1 MRILLVEDEKPL
13 SAAIV
18 KMLEQEHF
26 ALDAAYT
33 GPDGLDCALSGI
45 YDAIV
50 LDVMLP
56 GMDGFAVLRELR
68 QQGVS
73 TPVLMLTARGGVQD
87 RVQGL
92 NLGADYYLPKPFER
106 SELVACLNAITRRKD
121 QPPVRELA
129 LGDVRLNPEDAM
141 LSCTDNGKSVRL
153 AAKEYQLMELFLRNP
168 HQLLPKET
176 ILERVWG
183 FDNEAEYNN
192 LSVYLTFLR
201 RKLAF
206 VDAHVEIRASRG
218 LGYMLEET
226 P

>member
-56 GMDGFAVLRELR
+56 GMDGFAVLRALR
-68 QQGVS
+68 QQGAS
-73 TPVLMLTARGGVQD
+73 T
-87 RVQGL
+87 
-92 NLGADYYLPKPFER
+92 
-106 SELVACLNAITRRKD
+106 
-121 QPPVRELA
+121 PVRELA

-141 LSCTDNGKSVRL
+141 LSCTNNGKSVRL

-206 VDAHVEIRASRG
+206 VGAHVEIRASRG

>member
-1 MRILLVEDEKPL
+1 MRFLLVEDEKPL

-56 GMDGFAVLRELR
+56 GMDGFAVLRVLR

-206 VDAHVEIRASRG
+206 VGAHVEIRASRG

>member
-33 GPDGLDCALSGI
+33 GPDGLDCVLSGI

-56 GMDGFAVLRELR
+56 GMDGFAVLRALR

-87 RVQGL
+87 RGQGL
-92 NLGADYYLPKPFER
+92 DLGADYVP
-106 SELVACLNAITRRKD
+106 A
-121 QPPVRELA
+121 QA
-129 LGDVRLNPEDAM
+129 LGTQRAGGVLSRRCGSLPWAM
-141 LSCTDNGKSVRL
+141 CGSIPRTLCFPARIT
-153 AAKEYQLMELFLRNP
+153 AKACAWRPRN
-168 HQLLPKET
+168 
-176 ILERVWG
+176 I
-183 FDNEAEYNN
+183 N
-192 LSVYLTFLR
+192 
-201 RKLAF
+201 
-206 VDAHVEIRASRG
+206 
-218 LGYMLEET
+218 
-226 P
+226 

>member
-1 MRILLVEDEKPL
+1 MRFLLVEDEKPL

-56 GMDGFAVLRELR
+56 GMDGFAVLRALW

-92 NLGADYYLPKPFER
+92 NLGADYLP
-106 SELVACLNAITRRKD
+106 A
-121 QPPVRELA
+121 QA
-129 LGDVRLNPEDAM
+129 L
-141 LSCTDNGKSVRL
+141 
-153 AAKEYQLMELFLRNP
+153 
-168 HQLLPKET
+168 
-176 ILERVWG
+176 
-183 FDNEAEYNN
+183 
-192 LSVYLTFLR
+192 
-201 RKLAF
+201 
-206 VDAHVEIRASRG
+206 
-218 LGYMLEET
+218 
-226 P
+226 

>member
-56 GMDGFAVLRELR
+56 GMDGFAVLRALR

-129 LGDVRLNPEDAM
+129 LGNVRLNPEDAM
-141 LSCTDNGKSVRL
+141 LSCTNNGKSVRL

-206 VDAHVEIRASRG
+206 VGAHVEIRASRG

>member
-33 GPDGLDCALSGI
+33 GPDGLDSALSGI

-56 GMDGFAVLRELR
+56 GMDGFAVLRALR

-73 TPVLMLTARGGVQD
+73 APVLMLTARGGVQD

-92 NLGADYYLPKPFER
+92 NLGADYLPAQA
-106 SELVACLNAITRRKD
+106 V
-121 QPPVRELA
+121 
-129 LGDVRLNPEDAM
+129 
-141 LSCTDNGKSVRL
+141 
-153 AAKEYQLMELFLRNP
+153 
-168 HQLLPKET
+168 
-176 ILERVWG
+176 
-183 FDNEAEYNN
+183 
-192 LSVYLTFLR
+192 
-201 RKLAF
+201 
-206 VDAHVEIRASRG
+206 
-218 LGYMLEET
+218 
-226 P
+226 

>member
-56 GMDGFAVLRELR
+56 GMDGFAVLRALR

-141 LSCTDNGKSVRL
+141 LSCTNNSKSVRL

-206 VDAHVEIRASRG
+206 VGAHVEIRASRG

>member
-56 GMDGFAVLRELR
+56 GMDGFAVLRALR

-168 HQLLPKET
+168 HQLLPKKT

-206 VDAHVEIRASRG
+206 VGAHVEIRASRG

>member
-56 GMDGFAVLRELR
+56 GMDGFAVLRALR

-92 NLGADYYLPKPFER
+92 NLGADYLPAQALGTQRAGGLLKRYHPAQG
-106 SELVACLNAITRRKD
+106 SAAGAGACLG
-121 QPPVRELA
+121 Q
-129 LGDVRLNPEDAM
+129 
-141 LSCTDNGKSVRL
+141 CTAQARGRY
-153 AAKEYQLMELFLRNP
+153 AFL
-168 HQLLPKET
+168 HE
-176 ILERVWG
+176 
-183 FDNEAEYNN
+183 
-192 LSVYLTFLR
+192 
-201 RKLAF
+201 
-206 VDAHVEIRASRG
+206 
-218 LGYMLEET
+218 
-226 P
+226 

>member
-26 ALDAAYT
+26 VLDAVYT

-56 GMDGFAVLRELR
+56 GMDGFAVLRALR

-141 LSCTDNGKSVRL
+141 LSCTNNGKSVRL

-206 VDAHVEIRASRG
+206 VGAHVEIRASRG

>member
-56 GMDGFAVLRELR
+56 GMDGFAVLRALR

-129 LGDVRLNPEDAM
+129 LGNVRLNPEDAM
-141 LSCTDNGKSVRL
+141 LSCTNNGKSVRL

-176 ILERVWG
+176 ILERIWG

-206 VDAHVEIRASRG
+206 VGAHVEIRASRG

>member
-26 ALDAAYT
+26 VLDAVYT

-56 GMDGFAVLRELR
+56 GMDGFAVLRALR

-129 LGDVRLNPEDAM
+129 LGNVRLNPEDAM
-141 LSCTDNGKSVRL
+141 LSCTNNGKSVRL

-206 VDAHVEIRASRG
+206 VGAHVEIRASRG

>member
-56 GMDGFAVLRELR
+56 GMDGFAVLRALR

-141 LSCTDNGKSVRL
+141 LSCTNNGKSVRL

-206 VDAHVEIRASRG
+206 VGAHVGIRASRG

>member
-1 MRILLVEDEKPL
+1 MDRILIIEDDP
-13 SAAIV
+13 AIARIERDY
-18 KMLEQEHF
+18 LE
-26 ALDAAYT
+26 
-33 GPDGLDCALSGI
+33 LSGFSVTLREDGESGLREALRGECDI
-45 YDAIV
+45 IL

-56 GMDGFAVLRELR
+56 GMDGFAVLRALR

-141 LSCTDNGKSVRL
+141 LSCTNNGKSVRL

-192 LSVYLTFLR
+192 CRS
-201 RKLAF
+201 
-206 VDAHVEIRASRG
+206 I
-218 LGYMLEET
+218 
-226 P
+226 

>member
-33 GPDGLDCALSGI
+33 GPDGLHCVLSGI

-56 GMDGFAVLRELR
+56 GMDGFAVLRALR

-92 NLGADYYLPKPFER
+92 NLGADYLP
-106 SELVACLNAITRRKD
+106 A
-121 QPPVRELA
+121 QA
-129 LGDVRLNPEDAM
+129 L
-141 LSCTDNGKSVRL
+141 
-153 AAKEYQLMELFLRNP
+153 
-168 HQLLPKET
+168 
-176 ILERVWG
+176 
-183 FDNEAEYNN
+183 
-192 LSVYLTFLR
+192 
-201 RKLAF
+201 
-206 VDAHVEIRASRG
+206 
-218 LGYMLEET
+218 
-226 P
+226 

>member
-1 MRILLVEDEKPL
+1 MHILLVEDEKPL
-13 SAAIV
+13 SAALV

-56 GMDGFAVLRELR
+56 GMDGFAVLRALR

-206 VDAHVEIRASRG
+206 VGAHVEIRASRG

>member
-56 GMDGFAVLRELR
+56 GMDGFAVLRALR

-92 NLGADYYLPKPFER
+92 YLGAHPHWQGLP
-106 SELVACLNAITRRKD
+106 I
-121 QPPVRELA
+121 
-129 LGDVRLNPEDAM
+129 
-141 LSCTDNGKSVRL
+141 SV
-153 AAKEYQLMELFLRNP
+153 
-168 HQLLPKET
+168 
-176 ILERVWG
+176 
-183 FDNEAEYNN
+183 
-192 LSVYLTFLR
+192 
-201 RKLAF
+201 
-206 VDAHVEIRASRG
+206 
-218 LGYMLEET
+218 
-226 P
+226 

>member
-26 ALDAAYT
+26 VLDAAYT

-56 GMDGFAVLRELR
+56 GMDGFAVLRALR

-141 LSCTDNGKSVRL
+141 LSCTNNGKSVRL

-206 VDAHVEIRASRG
+206 VGAHVEIRASRG

>member
-1 MRILLVEDEKPL
+1 MRFLLVEDEKPL

-56 GMDGFAVLRELR
+56 GMDGFAVLRALR

-206 VDAHVEIRASRG
+206 VGAHVEIRASRG